1 MISFIIEGRLMGLIF
16 LIALAILLW
25 YYTDKASKGKPET
38 IRRLPAFDA
47 LDEAVGRAIEQ
58 GRPIMATYSFQDNF
72 NPPTMVGLEAVRY
85 TSKLAGE
92 KGGTMLVGAGSA
104 RTLPVAMENYRLGC
118 VEAGVPELYN
128 PQNVYFFTRQQW
140 AYASGVMGL
149 MQREK
154 PGACVFIGP
163 FLVEGIHLGINSR
176 RIETMAIAGNTS
188 YSMGAFMFVSMDYV
202 LLGEEMLAAGA
213 YMTEDITNISGI
225 AAEDVMKWVLAIILT
240 AGTLL
245 KIVGSDLIVKL
256 LGV

>member
-92 KGGTMLVGAGSA
+92 KGGTMLVGAGF
-104 RTLPVAMENYRLGC
+104 R
-118 VEAGVPELYN
+118 
-128 PQNVYFFTRQQW
+128 
-140 AYASGVMGL
+140 
-149 MQREK
+149 
-154 PGACVFIGP
+154 
-163 FLVEGIHLGINSR
+163 
-176 RIETMAIAGNTS
+176 
-188 YSMGAFMFVSMDYV
+188 
-202 LLGEEMLAAGA
+202 
-213 YMTEDITNISGI
+213 TNIARSYG
-225 AAEDVMKWVLAIILT
+225 
-240 AGTLL
+240 
-245 KIVGSDLIVKL
+245 KL
-256 LGV
+256 

>member
-1 MISFIIEGRLMGLIF
+1 LVSIIIEGRLTGLIF
-16 LIALAILLW
+16 LLTLAILLW
-25 YYTDKASKGKPET
+25 YFTDRASKGKTEN

-47 LDEAVGRAIEQ
+47 LEEGVGRAIEQ
-58 GRPIMATYSFQDNF
+58 GRPIMATYSFRDRF
-72 NPPTMVGLEAVRY
+72 DAPTMVGLEAIRY

-92 KGGTMLVGAGSA
+92 KGGTMLIGAGAA

-154 PGACVFIGP
+154 PGACVFFGP

-176 RIETMAIAGNTS
+176 RINTMAIAGNTI
-188 YSMGAFMFVSMDYV
+188 YSMAAFMFVSMDYV

-213 YMTEDITNISGI
+213 YMTEDPTNISGI
-225 AAEDVMKWVLAIILT
+225 AAEDVMKWVLAAIMMVGTILT
-240 AGTLL
+240 
-245 KIVGSDLIVKL
+245 IVGSDLIINL
-256 LGV
+256 LGM